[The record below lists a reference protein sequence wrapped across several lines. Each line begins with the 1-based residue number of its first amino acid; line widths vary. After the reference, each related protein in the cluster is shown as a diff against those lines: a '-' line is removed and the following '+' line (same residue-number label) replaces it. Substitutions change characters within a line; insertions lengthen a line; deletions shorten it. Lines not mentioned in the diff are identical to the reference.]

1 MGPREP
7 SILSICYRP
16 VPDAGYQTRCAICL
30 FLNGISYVPNTKQT
44 LFIYNITTS
53 GFVELIYSTCHLFT
67 FTMTFKHLK
76 SYLFSC
82 VNSGRRLFCFVMG
95 EYVKAGKLLSLG
107 RLPCVVS

>member
-1 MGPREP
+1 MLVAGGTGETVGPREP

-53 GFVELIYSTCHLFT
+53 GFVELIHIQHMSSFYFH
-67 FTMTFKHLK
+67 
-76 SYLFSC
+76 
-82 VNSGRRLFCFVMG
+82 NDI
-95 EYVKAGKLLSLG
+95 
-107 RLPCVVS
+107 